1 MEVNLYY
8 IGLVVFIL
16 ILSQLIRPSR
26 TNRIVGYRTPLSMK
40 NQETW
45 DQGNAMSRKYALVLM
60 LFCLVFHFAA
70 SYVISGEELLKV
82 SLILLVI
89 SLLSIVIFTEISLRA
104 QFDVNGNRKI
114 N

>member
-1 MEVNLYY
+1 MEVNFYF

-16 ILSQLIRPSR
+16 IMSQIIRPSR
-26 TNRIVGYRTPLSMK
+26 TNRLVGYRTPLSMK

-45 DQGNAMSRKYALVLM
+45 DYGNIISRKYAFVFM
-60 LFCLVFHFAA
+60 LFCIAFHLAA
-70 SYVISGEELLKV
+70 SLVISGDELLKI
-82 SLILLVI
+82 SLILLVM

>member
-1 MEVNLYY
+1 MEVNYY
-8 IGLVVFIL
+8 FLGLAVFIL
-16 ILSQLIRPSR
+16 IMSQIIRPSR

-40 NQETW
+40 NQDTW
-45 DQGNAMSRKYALVLM
+45 DYGNTISRKYALVFM
-60 LFCLVFHFAA
+60 LLCIVFHLGA
-70 SYVISGEELLKV
+70 SMVISGDELLKV